1 MEAIPAEG
9 NAQQP
14 PTANYTEMVTR
25 MKEYSK
31 QCIQSGNLLEAEEA
45 QIKIEQLKD
54 EEYEVRRMELTT
66 LNDKEMED
74 LLN

>member
-1 MEAIPAEG
+1 
-9 NAQQP
+9 
-14 PTANYTEMVTR
+14 
-25 MKEYSK
+25 MKEYGK